1 MKISTL
7 LKVHTNPRI
16 HSALK
21 FQESWRV
28 HQLSRYLLPICPL
41 FVIRSCDTE
50 LGQLPCSFFTCRT
63 INTHVFPVLY
73 ETNTS
78 SRGCDLFLREEC
90 VSLSNNLR
98 VIVLFQSA
106 KMLID
111 SDSTACFLLLASAC
125 LICLQ
130 CANTVDLT
138 HPCHLPLVRFCTQF
152 QCSH

>member
-1 MKISTL
+1 
-7 LKVHTNPRI
+7 
-16 HSALK
+16 
-21 FQESWRV
+21 
-28 HQLSRYLLPICPL
+28 LSRYLLPICPL

-78 SRGCDLFLREEC
+78 SRGCNLFLRKEY

-111 SDSTACFLLLASAC
+111 SDSTAWFLLLAVAC
-125 LICLQ
+125 LIVYSARIFRIQ
-130 CANTVDLT
+130 RT
-138 HPCHLPLVRFCTQF
+138 PSSPLVRFCTEFLVVVIELFMF
-152 QCSH
+152 QNTHSNRF